1 MTKTK
6 LPTEK
11 KVTTAKRARNFLGNT
26 PLVATE
32 NKNDIRSSIF
42 REQVN
47 RIRQNVGTWRD
58 GIKEAENAY
67 YPSRVKQQTLYLDT
81 VLNGHVAACMTKRK
95 SLTLSKKFT
104 FVKQDGTEVPAPFL
118 EEAWFDDFLSHALDA
133 KFYGY
138 TLLTI
143 GDIDKGKLTGLN
155 LVRRANVSPDRFI
168 VSSHVNGLTGPNFMD
183 ETWSPWTLYIP
194 TPTEVGTSPCG
205 YGILY
210 KVGIYE
216 IYLRNL
222 LGFNGDFVELFAQP
236 YRVASTT
243 KTEGAE
249 RDKLEEAVKNMGS
262 AGYLLKD
269 PDDMIE
275 FLETNLGGTGYNGY
289 DNLEK
294 RCEAKISKLILGHAD
309 ALDST
314 PGKLGSGQGG
324 EENPVSQALEII
336 ENEDSTFAERFVNN
350 LLIPKLKNL
359 GLKIPDGLFKFSN
372 NKEVEEYRR
381 RVDQS
386 NKVTAEIAQIMANA
400 GLAMDPKYFTERT
413 GIPATVIQKVT
424 PPTPE
429 SQALTAGIQNKL
441 RTLYKL

>member
-1 MTKTK
+1 MAKQTRQNKRTGN
-6 LPTEK
+6 
-11 KVTTAKRARNFLGNT
+11 VTDVKNFLGNT
-26 PLVATE
+26 PLVSTV
-32 NKNDIRSSIF
+32 NNNDIRASIF

-67 YPSRVKQQTLYLDT
+67 YPSRVKMQTLYLDT
-81 VLNGHVAACMTKRK
+81 VLNGHVAACMSKRK

-104 FVKQDGTEVPAPFL
+104 FVKPDGSEIPAPFL
-118 EEAWFDDFLSHALDA
+118 EESWFDDFLSQALDA

-143 GDIDKGKLTGLN
+143 GDIDKGKLTGVN

-183 ETWSPWTLYIP
+183 ETWAPWTIYIP
-194 TPTEVGTSPCG
+194 TPTETGTSPCG

-249 RDKLEEAVKNMGS
+249 RDLLEEAVKNMGS
-262 AGYLLKD
+262 AGYIIKD

-275 FLETNLGGTGYNGY
+275 FLSSNLGGTGYNGY

-314 PGKLGSGQGG
+314 PGKLGADQG
-324 EENPVSQALEII
+324 EESPVNQALEYI
-336 ENEDSTFAERFVNN
+336 ENEDSTFAERLVNN
-350 LLIPKLKNL
+350 VLIPKLRNL
-359 GLKIPDGLFKFSN
+359 GVKIPEGVFKFSN
-372 NKEVEEYRR
+372 NKEAEEYRR

-386 NKVTAEIAQIMANA
+386 NKVTAEIAQILSTA
-400 GLAMDPKYFTERT
+400 GLAMDPEYFSERT
-413 GIPATVIQKVT
+413 GIPVTVIQKVT

-429 SQALTAGIQNKL
+429 SQALTAEIQNKL
-441 RTLYKL
+441 KTWYKIK